1 MYSEN
6 EYFML
11 YCLIITSQIELCHKP
26 ITNNLHCILSSMS
39 LIQNARADLPEYLTF
54 PVIYGVV
61 LIEFAQIELCYWC
74 CFKYFF
80 FNRQSEAVIRFLNKY
95 IFCKGV
101 RNIMVIFYQEITL
114 TKFLILKIFKG
125 NPLEWK
131 RCTS

>member
-11 YCLIITSQIELCHKP
+11 YCLIITSQIELCHKF

-61 LIEFAQIELCYWC
+61 LIEFAQIELCY
-74 CFKYFF
+74 
-80 FNRQSEAVIRFLNKY
+80 
-95 IFCKGV
+95 
-101 RNIMVIFYQEITL
+101 
-114 TKFLILKIFKG
+114 
-125 NPLEWK
+125 
-131 RCTS
+131 